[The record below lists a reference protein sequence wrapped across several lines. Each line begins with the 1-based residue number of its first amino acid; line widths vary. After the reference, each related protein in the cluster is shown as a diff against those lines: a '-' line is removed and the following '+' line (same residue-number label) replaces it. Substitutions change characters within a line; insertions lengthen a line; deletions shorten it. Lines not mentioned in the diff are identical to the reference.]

1 MSTTEPDQRTEPDPA
16 LESQPPNGPRWVR
29 RGVTAGI
36 CILLIVVIALVS
48 LDAVRSARRILSDIK
63 DARAQLDLGAESVV
77 VGDPNASIPQFN
89 AAVAS
94 ADGAVAASK
103 RPAIRLLGLLPV
115 LGPNVRAT
123 RAVATAEGDAARA
136 GLTMAEAA
144 KLLGW
149 DNISIPGAARLGD
162 VDLGKIRAATPKID
176 GVARQLEAALT
187 ALRSAGGGG
196 HLVDTVASGYQD
208 VLVALQRRVVLAEDL
223 RTVFHLLPAM
233 LGGEGERRYLVAIE
247 SLGKPRATGGLIS
260 AEGVLTA
267 QDGHVELGRLAPAS
281 SEMAVSNVS
290 PDLPTDAPAMLRA
303 AQHDGL
309 GALNGVILI
318 DSVGLEDLLWMTGP
332 VSPAVLH
339 NPVTMDS
346 GVDVLERRLYTGTDA
361 RAAAAAHAE
370 VSAEILRGFLDRR
383 PSMEAFAIGLAQ
395 AISERHLA
403 IWSTS
408 TDDQKG
414 LTQLGAMGA
423 FDTKPGPL
431 AVIWRGTSDNRAV
444 SFVRRTTVQV
454 VRLNPGGLAIVKT
467 KVMMS
472 DHAPKGPPSLLL
484 GEQSPVGSWSADA
497 TVYLPRTAVNPS
509 ATTTPATST
518 TIGEDLGVSTA
529 TGAMSAAPGHDASM
543 TVTYRQR
550 KAAEQEGSAWRY
562 QLVVLPQP
570 ALAPTTV
577 RVSITIPDGSTLV
590 SKANRLISSGG
601 ELTYEGAPEA
611 PLTLWVVYS

>member
-1 MSTTEPDQRTEPDPA
+1 VSTTERDQPTEPDPA
-16 LESQPPNGPRWVR
+16 RESQPPKGPRWVR
-29 RGVTAGI
+29 RAVTAGV
-36 CILLIVVIALVS
+36 CVLVIVVIALVS
-48 LDAVRSARRILSDIK
+48 LDAVRSARRILSGIK

-77 VGDPNASIPQFN
+77 VGDPNASMPQFD

-94 ADGAVAASK
+94 ADAAVAASK
-103 RPAIRLLGLLPV
+103 HPAIRLLGLLPV

-136 GLTMAEAA
+136 GLTMVEAA

-149 DNISIPGAARLGD
+149 DNILIPGAARVGN
-162 VDLGKIRAATPKID
+162 VDLGKIRAASPKID

-187 ALRSAGGGG
+187 ALRSAGGGR
-196 HLVDTVASGYQD
+196 LVDTVASGYQD
-208 VLVALQRRVVLAEDL
+208 VLVALERRVVLAEDL

-233 LGGEGERRYLVAIE
+233 LGGEGERRYLVAVE

-260 AEGVLTA
+260 TEGILTA
-267 QDGHVELGRLAPAS
+267 QNGHVELGRLAPAS
-281 SEMAVSNVS
+281 SELAASNVS

-309 GALNGVILI
+309 GSLDGVMLI

-332 VSPAVLH
+332 VSPAALH

-361 RAAAAAHAE
+361 RSAAVAQTG
-370 VSAEILRGFLDRR
+370 VSAEILKGFLGRR

-408 TDDQKG
+408 TDDQRG

-431 AVIWRGTSDNRAV
+431 VVIWRGTSDNRAV
-444 SFVRRTTVQV
+444 SFVRRTTAQV
-454 VRLNPGGLAIVKT
+454 VRLDTNGLAIVKT

-484 GEQSPVGSWSADA
+484 GEQKPVGSWAADA

-509 ATTTPATST
+509 ATTTPATPT

-543 TVTYRQR
+543 TVAYRQR
-550 KAAEQEGSAWRY
+550 KAAEQEGSVWRY
-562 QLVVLPQP
+562 QLLVLPQP
-570 ALAPTTV
+570 ALAPMTV

-590 SKANRLISSGG
+590 SKANRLTSSGG
-601 ELTYEGAPEA
+601 VLTYEGTPEA